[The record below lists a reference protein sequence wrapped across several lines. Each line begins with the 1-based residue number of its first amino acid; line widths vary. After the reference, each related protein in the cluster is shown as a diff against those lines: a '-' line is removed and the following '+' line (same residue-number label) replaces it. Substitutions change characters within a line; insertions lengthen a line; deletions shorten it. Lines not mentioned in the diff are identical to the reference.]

1 MFRLKDKVVL
11 LVGVA
16 EGMGRATAILFAQEG
31 AKVVLVARR
40 KDHLRETVEAIQ
52 GMGGEA
58 IDMVGDASV
67 KEDVEKIV
75 SETINIYG
83 RVDVL
88 YCGVGGYFEHTRIF
102 SDVDDTYWRDA
113 ITNTADSI
121 FNLAHAVQPV
131 MTDNGGGSIVCI
143 AASFSVRQDG
153 NAAYGAAKGAVIGM
167 AQNLAKEFFP
177 NNIRFNLIGAGQF
190 GKYIDV
196 LEVNTPSPKLSRTG
210 CPEDIAYAALYL
222 ASDES
227 SWVTGQIL
235 AVDGGVDVGGRAIW
249 QFE

>member
-75 SETINIYG
+75 SETINLYG

-88 YCGVGGYFEHTRIF
+88 
-102 SDVDDTYWRDA
+102 
-113 ITNTADSI
+113 
-121 FNLAHAVQPV
+121 
-131 MTDNGGGSIVCI
+131 
-143 AASFSVRQDG
+143 
-153 NAAYGAAKGAVIGM
+153 
-167 AQNLAKEFFP
+167 
-177 NNIRFNLIGAGQF
+177 
-190 GKYIDV
+190 
-196 LEVNTPSPKLSRTG
+196 
-210 CPEDIAYAALYL
+210 
-222 ASDES
+222 
-227 SWVTGQIL
+227 
-235 AVDGGVDVGGRAIW
+235 
-249 QFE
+249 

>member
-1 MFRLKDKVVL
+1 MRLKDKVVL

-31 AKVVLVARR
+31 AKVVLAARR
-40 KDHLRETVEAIQ
+40 KEHLRETVEAIR

-58 IDMVGDASV
+58 TDLVCDASV
-67 KEDVEKIV
+67 KEDVEEIV
-75 SETINIYG
+75 SRTINLYG
-83 RVDVL
+83 RIDVL
-88 YCGVGGYFEHTRIF
+88 YCGVGGYFEHTRKF
-102 SDVDDTYWRDA
+102 SEVDDTYWHDA

-121 FNLAHAVQPV
+121 FNLTRIVHPI
-131 MTDNGGGSIVCI
+131 MRDNGGGSIVCI

-177 NNIRFNLIGAGQF
+177 DNIRFNLIGAGQF

-196 LEVNTPSPKLSRTG
+196 VDVKAPSSILARTG
-210 CPEDIAYAALYL
+210 YPADIAYAALYL

-235 AVDGGVDVGGRAIW
+235 VVDGGVDVGGRAIG